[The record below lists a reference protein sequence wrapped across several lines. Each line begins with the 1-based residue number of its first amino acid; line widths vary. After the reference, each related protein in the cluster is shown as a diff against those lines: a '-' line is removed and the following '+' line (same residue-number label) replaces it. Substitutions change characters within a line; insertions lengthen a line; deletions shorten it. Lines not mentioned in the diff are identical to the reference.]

1 MTANSGVLAIWND
14 RDDAIAELYERWYLT
29 EHLPERLG
37 VPGFVA
43 ARRHEASEG
52 SPRFFTHYEVASVD
66 VLSSP
71 EYLARLAAPS
81 PLTRQVMAQFRNMV
95 RTVCAVL
102 HCSPNAALGGCAAVA
117 FVEQP
122 ATVRDDQLTACALDA
137 ERDPR
142 ALRVQAWRA
151 VHDPTH
157 AGTRESQLRPG
168 TDRRIEAALVIDVL
182 READG
187 WALKDG
193 LTGALHAS
201 LAGEATQPVRFNV
214 YRLLGHWQRG

>member
-1 MTANSGVLAIWND
+1 MTAHGAVLAIWND
-14 RDDAIAELYERWYLT
+14 RDDAIADLYERWYLT

-43 ARRHEASEG
+43 AQRHEALQG
-52 SPRFFTHYEVASVD
+52 SPRFFTHYDVASVD

-95 RTVCAVL
+95 RTACTVL
-102 HCSPNAALGGCAAVA
+102 HRSPGAALGGCAAVA

-122 ATVRDDQLTACALDA
+122 AAVRDDLLKAQAIEA

-142 ALRVQAWRA
+142 AMRVQAWRA
-151 VHDPTH
+151 AHDPAH
-157 AGTRESQLRPG
+157 AATRESLLRPG
-168 TDRRIEAALVIDVL
+168 GGRRIAAALVVDVL

-187 WALKDG
+187 WALKDR
-193 LTGALHAS
+193 LAGALHDS
-201 LAGEATQPVRFNV
+201 LAGDAAQPVQFNV
-214 YRLLGHWQRG
+214 YRLLGQWQAG